1 MKIRFLIA
9 LIGLAISFAVATLA
23 QQTNTPDPRLRE
35 GFATLLK
42 KMDDGFVNSDAA
54 ALAAFYTDD
63 AVHVTFNRPPI
74 YDREAIQKHFEN
86 DFKNLQLHFIQ
97 FISNPE
103 EYSPHVI
110 GTAGNEL
117 WGTGEFDKIFQFEN
131 GNPMRIKGHLLF
143 FLVRDGDA
151 LKIKVD
157 TFNFSGPAVPAETK

>member
-1 MKIRFLIA
+1 MKIRVLLTLA
-9 LIGLAISFAVATLA
+9 GLAIGFVLPTFA
-23 QQTNTPDPRLRE
+23 QQTTAPDPKLRE

-54 ALAAFYTDD
+54 ALAALYTDD

-74 YDREAIQKHFEN
+74 YGREAIQKHFEN
-86 DFKNLQLHFIQ
+86 DFKKLKLHFIQ
-97 FISNPE
+97 FISKPE

-117 WGTGEFDKIFQFEN
+117 WGTGEFDQTFQFEN
-131 GNPMRIKGHLLF
+131 ANPMRQKGHFLCV
-143 FLVRDGDA
+143 LVRDGDA